1 MIKCLLKASHRG
13 PSLKLYGMCVYNILY
28 NSETFSYGTI
38 ASYKVYSLSLD
49 ISAYH
54 TPSASLGSL
63 LLCDLLQIPQ
73 IYCVP
78 TDLYLNK
85 NL

>member
-1 MIKCLLKASHRG
+1 MIKCLFKVSHRA
-13 PSLKLYGMCVYNILY
+13 PKLKLYSMCVYNILY
-28 NSETFSYGTI
+28 NSENFLYGTTV
-38 ASYKVYSLSLD
+38 SYKVYSLSLD

-63 LLCDLLQIPQ
+63 VLCDLLQIPE
-73 IYCVP
+73 ICCLP